1 MKPIEKFMLP
11 EHTNSLY
18 ENEAISSIGLT
29 RDIAGKI
36 NELIDAY
43 NELSRME
50 LEWKQTQEG
59 TIRKGVLF
67 MKDNLLNSLN
77 DLMNLLLE
85 SGFVDDRIKYH
96 SVELTN
102 ELQVMDSRLST
113 LLGSIQSGSTSMDA
127 EIIDGRVGAKGEQYA
142 SIGNSIRGQFKNQ
155 AYTIK
160 EVVTDANYK
169 SVLPDADLVDEPCTY
184 QLNFSWGSDSITT
197 NLPYNVFRSGV
208 DELITFKDKYYRQML
223 IGDKYLYTRY
233 GVKQTD
239 GKIVYS
245 NGWKCLFDADV
256 FSALDASVHKSMGVV
271 NPENYK
277 EVLPDANKIMK
288 SCSYQLNFGW
298 NSTEITENLPYTT
311 FRGRIDELITFA
323 DFYYRQLLIGD
334 KYIYTR
340 NGILNATRESVDYG
354 SWVRVWSSDSPSSIQ
369 EFIVDKSGGGDYTSL
384 TKCIHDNKGTKCVI
398 RVRPGVYDLVS
409 EGTEYFGSSFLEGT
423 SAGKSGLP
431 VANGTQI
438 FMDAGAV
445 VQYLY
450 NGANA
455 DQTEY
460 FSPFIMTG
468 SGGEIHGGRIECQN
482 CRYAIHDDVYD
493 SSPRSKSVIDGVH
506 IHYKSD
512 RNVCIGGGFGQSSHI
527 TIRNC
532 VIINANEVKGYG
544 IFYHNSASGNSQSYL
559 AIENNFV
566 DGPIV
571 VESYGPSS
579 KISTAI
585 VSGNKCTEVRKIV
598 EGSVDN
604 IKLYEFNNA
613 TE

>member
-1 MKPIEKFMLP
+1 MEKIKNFMLP

-18 ENEAISSIGLT
+18 DKEAISSIGLT

-43 NELSRME
+43 NELSRMD

-77 DLMNLLLE
+77 DLMGLLLE
-85 SGFVDDRIKYH
+85 SGFIDDRIKYH
-96 SVELTN
+96 SVGLTN
-102 ELQVMDSRLST
+102 EIALLAGRLST
-113 LLGSIQSGSTSMDA
+113 LLGSVTAGSTSMDA

-142 SIGNSIRGQFKNQ
+142 SIGNAIRGQFKNQ

-169 SVLPDADLVDEPCTY
+169 TVLPDADLIDEPCTY
-184 QLNFSWGSDSITT
+184 QLNFTWGATDLPA
-197 NLPYNVFRSGV
+197 NLPYEAFRSGV
-208 DELITFKDKYYRQML
+208 DELITFKDKYYRQIL

-239 GKIVYS
+239 GKIVYA
-245 NGWKCLFDADV
+245 NGWKCIFHADD
-256 FSALDASVHKSMGVV
+256 FNALESSVIKKKGVV
-271 NPENYK
+271 NPENYL
-277 EVLPDANKIMK
+277 EVLPDADRVME
-288 SCSYQLNFGW
+288 SCTYQLNFGW
-298 NSTEITENLPYTT
+298 NSTDITANLPYTA

-323 DFYYRQLLIGD
+323 DFYYRQMLIGD

-340 NGILNATRESVDYG
+340 NGILDSGGDSVDYG
-354 SWVRVWSSDSPSSIQ
+354 EWVCIWSAEVTSEVP
-369 EFIVDKSGGGDYTSL
+369 EFIVSKSGGDYNSL
-384 TKCIHDNKGTKCVI
+384 TKCIHDNKGRKCVI
-398 RVRPGVYDLVS
+398 HVRPGVYDLVS
-409 EGTEYFGSSFLEGT
+409 EGSEYFGSSFLEGT
-423 SAGKSGLP
+423 SAGRDGLP
-431 VANGTQI
+431 VDNGTQI

-450 NGANA
+450 NGANTT
-455 DQTEY
+455 QSEY
-460 FSPFIMTG
+460 FSPFIMRG

-493 SSPRSKSVIDGVH
+493 TSPRSKSVIEGVH

-527 TIRNC
+527 TVRNC
-532 VIINANEVKGYG
+532 TIINGNEVKGYG
-544 IFYHNSASGNSQSYL
+544 IFYHNSASGNGQSYV
-559 AIENNFV
+559 AIENNYV

-571 VESYGPSS
+571 VESYGPST